1 MTASLKMV
9 KLSSLT
15 NTPGRTMQ
23 GRRWSDGLHQAVGDE
38 RRCADP
44 ERKPNAGSITFQ
56 NYFRLYEKLAG
67 MTGTADT
74 EAFEFS
80 SIYKLDTV
88 VVPTNRPMIRKDLP
102 DLVYMTE
109 AEKIQA
115 IIEDIKERTAK
126 GQPVLV
132 GTISI
137 EKSELVSNELT
148 KAGIKHN
155 VLNAKFHDSGDC
167 CSGRLSGCGD
177 YRDQHGGSWL
187 RIFCARW
194 WRQAEVAALEN
205 RAEQIEKIKADWQV
219 RHDAVLAAGSLHIIG
234 TGVTNPVVSI
244 TSCAVVLVVRG
255 MLVLPVS
262 TCRWKMR

>member
-1 MTASLKMV
+1 
-9 KLSSLT
+9 
-15 NTPGRTMQ
+15 
-23 GRRWSDGLHQAVGDE
+23 
-38 RRCADP
+38 
-44 ERKPNAGSITFQ
+44 
-56 NYFRLYEKLAG
+56 

-155 VLNAKFHDSGDC
+155 VLNAKFHANEAAIVAQAGYPAAVTIATNMA
-167 CSGRLSGCGD
+167 GRGTDIVL
-177 YRDQHGGSWL
+177 GGSW
-187 RIFCARW
+187 
-194 WRQAEVAALEN
+194 QAEVAALEN
-205 RAEQIEKIKADWQV
+205 PTAEQIEKLKLTGRYATTRFWQQV
-219 RHDAVLAAGSLHIIG
+219 VCISSVQN
-234 TGVTNPVVSI
+234 VTNLVVSI
-244 TSCAVVLVVRG
+244 TSCVAVRVARA
-255 MLVLPVS
+255 MPVLPVS

>member
-1 MTASLKMV
+1 VDIQNENQTLA
-9 KLSSLT
+9 
-15 NTPGRTMQ
+15 
-23 GRRWSDGLHQAVGDE
+23 
-38 RRCADP
+38 
-44 ERKPNAGSITFQ
+44 SITFQ

-88 VVPTNRPMIRKDLP
+88 VVPTNRPMIRKDMA

-115 IIEDIKERTAK
+115 IIEDIKERTAA

-137 EKSELVSNELT
+137 EKSEVVSNELT

-155 VLNAKFHDSGDC
+155 VLNAKFHASEADIVAQAGYPSAVTIATNMA
-167 CSGRLSGCGD
+167 GRGTDIML
-177 YRDQHGGSWL
+177 GGSW
-187 RIFCARW
+187 
-194 WRQAEVAALEN
+194 QAEVARWKIRRRN
-205 RAEQIEKIKADWQV
+205 RLRRSKPTGRFVTMRFWLQ
-219 RHDAVLAAGSLHIIG
+219 AACILS
-234 TGVTNPVVSI
+234 VPSVMNPVVSI
-244 TSCAVVLVVRG
+244 TSCAAVLVVRG
-255 MLVLPVS
+255 MPVLPAS
-262 TCRWKMR
+262 TCRWKMP